1 MKAKNIVLLSIIL
14 GLCINLLANVVWQ
27 YLPDEKVYPYTYVVV
42 TIAIVFVC
50 ILLLIFGRE
59 DSTDTFLIRLWQKLV
74 LRKTIVFISSTTYE
88 IHEHW
93 FYGELRGKSAMQI
106 HSKWHATNLT
116 DESIQILGAYLVK
129 PRNKVM
135 ISVLDSYSN
144 EFSEHIILLPGY
156 PTEII
161 MDLCIQPPICEEGE
175 NFKGKIVFIDQ
186 FNKKHKVKATFKP
199 PIQEEN

>member
-1 MKAKNIVLLSIIL
+1 
-14 GLCINLLANVVWQ
+14 
-27 YLPDEKVYPYTYVVV
+27 
-42 TIAIVFVC
+42 
-50 ILLLIFGRE
+50 
-59 DSTDTFLIRLWQKLV
+59 
-74 LRKTIVFISSTTYE
+74 
-88 IHEHW
+88 
-93 FYGELRGKSAMQI
+93 MQI